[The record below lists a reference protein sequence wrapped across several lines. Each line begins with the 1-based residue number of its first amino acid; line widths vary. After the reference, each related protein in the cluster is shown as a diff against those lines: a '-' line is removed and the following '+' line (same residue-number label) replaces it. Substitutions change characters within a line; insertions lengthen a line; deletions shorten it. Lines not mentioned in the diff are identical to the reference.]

1 MTSLLLDTC
10 ALLWLGG
17 DPERLSASARRRI
30 SIVPSLYASPV
41 SIWEIALKHRLGKL
55 ELSLPPEEW
64 FGVLQKAYGFT
75 LLPLDEEVMLTAAQL
90 PLHHRDPADRFIIA
104 TAQIHLLEVVTAD
117 SRFAQYGI
125 KTLS

>member
-1 MTSLLLDTC
+1 MSD
-10 ALLWLGG
+10 
-17 DPERLSASARRRI
+17 
-30 SIVPSLYASPV
+30 
-41 SIWEIALKHRLGKL
+41 KL

-75 LLPLDEEVMLTAAQL
+75 LLPLDEEVMLTAARL

>member
-17 DPERLSASARRRI
+17 APERLSAHARRLI

-41 SIWEIALKHRLGKL
+41 SVWEIALKHRLGKL

-64 FGVLQKAYGFT
+64 LETLQKAYGFSF
-75 LLPLDEEVMLTAAQL
+75 LPLDNNVMLTAARL

-104 TAQIHLLEVVTAD
+104 TAQIHLLDIVTAD
-117 SRFAQYGI
+117 TRFAQYGV
-125 KTLS
+125 KTVK

>member
-75 LLPLDEEVMLTAAQL
+75 LLPLDEEVMLTAARL